1 MIMANELT
9 KFESGLVSKA
19 AEGGIGEL
27 LKPLSQE
34 IHLFDSY
41 VAGTSHLADQSVLD
55 EIKEGDML
63 FLIREENK
71 FDSNAIMLLS
81 PAKKKVGYVPEKDN
95 VVFARLMDAG
105 KKLSAKI
112 TRIEK
117 KGSFTKIAVSIYLVD
132 F

>member
-1 MIMANELT
+1 MANELT

-19 AEGGIGEL
+19 AEGGGIGEL

-34 IHLFDSY
+34 IHLFDSF

-55 EIKEGDML
+55 EIAEGDML
-63 FLIREENK
+63 FLVREDNK

-81 PAKKKVGYVPEKDN
+81 KDKKKVGYVPEKDN

-112 TRIEK
+112 TKIEK
-117 KGSFTKIAVSIYLVD
+117 KGSFTKISVSIYLVD

>member
-1 MIMANELT
+1 MANELT
-9 KFESGLVSKA
+9 KLETGLVGKVAESGV
-19 AEGGIGEL
+19 GEL

-34 IHLFDSY
+34 IHLFDSF

-55 EIKEGDML
+55 DIAEGDML
-63 FLIREENK
+63 FLIREDNK

-81 PAKKKVGYVPEKDN
+81 KDKKKVGYVPEKDN

-112 TRIEK
+112 TKIEK

>member
-1 MIMANELT
+1 MANELSR
-9 KFESGLVSKA
+9 FESGLVGKA
-19 AEGGIGEL
+19 TESGLGEL

-41 VAGTSHLADQSVLD
+41 VAGTSHITDKSVLD
-55 EIKEGDML
+55 DIKEGDML
-63 FLIREENK
+63 FLIREDNK
-71 FDSNAIMLLS
+71 FDSNAIMIMS
-81 PAKKKVGYVPEKDN
+81 RDKRKVGYVPEKDN

-112 TRIEK
+112 TDIEK
-117 KGSFTKIAVSIYLVD
+117 KGSFVKIAVSIYLVD

>member
-1 MIMANELT
+1 MANELT

-63 FLIREENK
+63 FLVREENK

>member
-1 MIMANELT
+1 MANELS

-19 AEGGIGEL
+19 AEDGIGEL
-27 LKPLSQE
+27 LKPLTQE
-34 IHLFDSY
+34 IHLFDSF
-41 VAGTSHLADQSVLD
+41 VSGTSHLADQSVLD
-55 EIKEGDML
+55 EIKEGDRL
-63 FLIREENK
+63 FLIREDNK
-71 FDSNAIMLLS
+71 FDSNAIMILS

-112 TRIEK
+112 TGIEK

>member
-1 MIMANELT
+1 MANELT

-41 VAGTSHLADQSVLD
+41 VAGTSHLADQSILD

>member
-1 MIMANELT
+1 MANELT

-19 AEGGIGEL
+19 AESGVGEL

-34 IHLFDSY
+34 IHLFDSF

-55 EIKEGDML
+55 EIAEGDML
-63 FLIREENK
+63 FLVREDNK
-71 FDSNAIMLLS
+71 FDSNAIMILS
-81 PAKKKVGYVPEKDN
+81 KDKKKVGYVPEKDN
-95 VVFARLMDAG
+95 IVFARLMDAG

-112 TRIEK
+112 TKIEK
-117 KGSFTKIAVSIYLVD
+117 NGSFTKIAVSIYLVD